1 VEARGQATVP
11 IYAPSIHPELEKR
24 YSPPTPEPDDKKGE
38 KLWVLWKSR
47 RFLWGVT
54 WKTLVASIVLAFLVP
69 SHYKSA
75 VRFVP
80 GENSTS
86 SGSGSMM
93 GLLSKAL
100 GNENSSMGFGLDA
113 ASLLGAKTP
122 GAFYVEVLKSRTVQD
137 RLITRFDLRARYGKR
152 TYFEARKKL
161 AKFTDIEE
169 DKKSGVITLTVT
181 DYEPKVAAQI
191 ANAYVDELNRL
202 AVDLNT
208 SSAHRERQFLEDR
221 LATAKQD
228 LARASAALSQFTT
241 KNSMVDPQNEGR
253 AVMDAAARMQ
263 GELIASETELKGL
276 QQIYSDDNIRVRTL
290 KARIAELQSQ
300 IKKLIGQNN
309 VGQNNVGQTND
320 PAPQDSVGGWPAPYP
335 SMHTL
340 PGLGSHYAD
349 LYREAKIQEAVYAF
363 VTQQF
368 EMAKIQEAKE
378 LPIVRV
384 MDAGVEPEK
393 RSSPIRSLIVAGS
406 VLGAFLLACLWVV
419 GKYRWQQ
426 IPADDSYRLLAAD
439 VAGEFRSV
447 FSKLRRTAS

>member
-1 VEARGQATVP
+1 VEARGPATVP

-24 YSPPTPEPDDKKGE
+24 YSPPSPDPEDKKGE
-38 KLWVLWKSR
+38 KLWVLWRSR
-47 RFLWGVT
+47 RFIWGVA
-54 WKTLVASIVLAFLVP
+54 WKTLLASIVLAFVIP
-69 SHYKSA
+69 SHYKSS

-80 GENSTS
+80 AENSS
-86 SGSGSMM
+86 STGSSSMM
-93 GLLSKAL
+93 GLLSKAI
-100 GNENSSMGFGLDA
+100 GGSDNSSMGFGLDA

-122 GAFYVEVLKSRTVQD
+122 GAFYVEVLKSRSVQD
-137 RLITRFDLRARYGKR
+137 RLINRFDLRARYRKA

-161 AKFTDIEE
+161 TSFTEIEE

-181 DYEPKVAAQI
+181 DYEPKMAAQI
-191 ANAYVDELNRL
+191 ANAYIEELNRL

-221 LATAKQD
+221 LATARQD
-228 LARASAALSQFTT
+228 LARASASLSQFTS

-290 KARIAELQSQ
+290 KARMAELRSQ
-300 IKKLIGQNN
+300 LRKL
-309 VGQNNVGQTND
+309 VGPEGEAAGAGPID
-320 PAPQDSVGGWPAPYP
+320 FSAPYP

-340 PGLGSHYAD
+340 PGLGSRYAD

-363 VTQQF
+363 VTQQY

-384 MDAGVEPEK
+384 MDAGVAPEK
-393 RSSPIRSLIVAGS
+393 RSSPIRSLVVGGS
-406 VLGAFLLACLWVV
+406 VLGAILLACLWVM
-419 GKYRWQQ
+419 GKNRWEQV
-426 IPADDSYRLLAAD
+426 PADDAYRLLAAD
-439 VAGEFRSV
+439 VAGEVRSV
-447 FSKLRRTAS
+447 LGKLRGRQR

>member
-1 VEARGQATVP
+1 MEARGQATVP
-11 IYAPSIHPELEKR
+11 IYSPSIHPDLEKR
-24 YSPPTPEPDDKKGE
+24 YSPSEPEPDDGKGE
-38 KLWVLWKSR
+38 KLWILWRSR

-54 WKTLVASIVLAFLVP
+54 WKTCIASIVLAFLVP

-80 GENSTS
+80 GENSNS
-86 SGSGSMM
+86 SGSSSMM

-100 GNENSSMGFGLDA
+100 GSDNSSMGFGLDA

-137 RLITRFDLRARYGKR
+137 RLINRFDLRARYRKR
-152 TYFEARKKL
+152 TYLEARKKL
-161 AKFTDIEE
+161 ARFTEIEE

-181 DYEPKVAAQI
+181 DYEPKMAAQM
-191 ANAYVDELNRL
+191 ANVYLEELNRL

-208 SSAHRERQFLEDR
+208 SSAHRERQFLEER

-228 LARASAALSQFTT
+228 LARASASLSQFTS
-241 KNSMVDPQNEGR
+241 KNSLVDPQNEGR

-300 IKKLIGQNN
+300 LKKLIGQNN
-309 VGQNNVGQTND
+309 DAAAQDTVGW
-320 PAPQDSVGGWPAPYP
+320 SAPYP

-340 PGLGSHYAD
+340 PGLGSRYAE

-363 VTQQF
+363 VMQQF

-384 MDAGVEPEK
+384 MDAGVAPEK
-393 RSSPIRSLIVAGS
+393 RSSPIRSLIVVGS
-406 VLGAFLLACLWVV
+406 VFGAFLLACLWVV

-439 VAGEFRSV
+439 VVGEFRSI
-447 FSKLRRTAS
+447 FAKLRRRAS

>member
-11 IYAPSIHPELEKR
+11 IYAPSIHPDLEKR
-24 YSPPTPEPDDKKGE
+24 YSPASPEPDDRRGE
-38 KLWVLWKSR
+38 KLWILWRSR
-47 RFLWGVT
+47 RFIWGVI
-54 WKTLVASIVLAFLVP
+54 WKTFLASIVLAFLIP

-86 SGSGSMM
+86 SGSSSMM
-93 GLLSKAL
+93 GLMSKAL
-100 GNENSSMGFGLDA
+100 GSDNSSMGFGLDA

-137 RLITRFDLRARYGKR
+137 RLINRFDLRARYSKS
-152 TYFEARKKL
+152 TYLEARKKL

-181 DYEPKVAAQI
+181 DYEPKMAAQI

-208 SSAHRERQFLEDR
+208 SSAHRERQFLEER

-228 LARASAALSQFTT
+228 LARASASLSQFTS

-276 QQIYSDDNIRVRTL
+276 QQIYSDDNVRVRTL

-300 IKKLIGQNN
+300 LKKL
-309 VGQNNVGQTND
+309 VGQNNDAASQDTVGW
-320 PAPQDSVGGWPAPYP
+320 SAPYP

-340 PGLGSHYAD
+340 PGLGSRYAE

-384 MDAGVEPEK
+384 MDAGVAPEK

-406 VLGAFLLACLWVV
+406 VFGAFILSCLWVV

-426 IPADDSYRLLAAD
+426 MPVDDSYKLLAAD

-447 FSKLRRTAS
+447 FARLRRRTS

>member
-1 VEARGQATVP
+1 MEARGQATVP

-24 YSPPTPEPDDKKGE
+24 YSPVPQEPDDRKGE
-38 KLWVLWKSR
+38 KLWVLWRSR
-47 RFLWGVT
+47 RFLWGVA
-54 WKTLVASIVLAFLVP
+54 WKTLIASIILAFLVP

-100 GNENSSMGFGLDA
+100 GSDNASTGFGLDA

-122 GAFYVEVLKSRTVQD
+122 GTFYVEVLKSRTVQD
-137 RLITRFDLRARYGKR
+137 RLINRFDLRARYSKS

-161 AKFTDIEE
+161 TRFTDIEE

-181 DYEPKVAAQI
+181 DYEPKMAAQI

-208 SSAHRERQFLEDR
+208 SSAHRERQFLEER
-221 LATAKQD
+221 LTTAKQD
-228 LARASAALSQFTT
+228 LARASAALSQFTS

-290 KARIAELQSQ
+290 KARMAELQAQ

-309 VGQNNVGQTND
+309 GGQSNVGQNND
-320 PAPQDSVGGWPAPYP
+320 PAAQDSVGGWSAPYP

-340 PGLGSHYAD
+340 PGLGSRYAD

-384 MDAGVEPEK
+384 MDAGVVPEK

-406 VLGAFLLACLWVV
+406 VFGAFVLACLWVL

-426 IPADDSYRLLAAD
+426 IPVDDSYRLLAAD

-447 FSKLRRTAS
+447 VAKLRRRTS

>member
-11 IYAPSIHPELEKR
+11 IYAPSIHPELERR
-24 YSPPTPEPDDKKGE
+24 YSPAPEPEDKKGE
-38 KLWVLWKSR
+38 KLWVLWRSR
-47 RFLWGVT
+47 GFLWGVT
-54 WKTLVASIVLAFLVP
+54 WKASIASVVLAFVIP
-69 SHYKSA
+69 SHYKSS

-80 GENSTS
+80 GENSS
-86 SGSGSMM
+86 NSGGSSMM
-93 GLLSKAL
+93 GLLSKAI
-100 GNENSSMGFGLDA
+100 GSDSSSTGFGLDA

-137 RLITRFDLRARYGKR
+137 RLINRFDLRARYRKS

-161 AKFTDIEE
+161 AQFTDVEE
-169 DKKSGVITLTVT
+169 DKKSGVITLTVI
-181 DYEPKVAAQI
+181 DYEPRMAAQI

-208 SSAHRERQFLEDR
+208 SSAHRERQFLEER
-221 LATAKQD
+221 LTTAKQD
-228 LARASAALSQFTT
+228 LARASASLSQFTST
-241 KNSMVDPQNEGR
+241 NSMVDPQNEGR

-276 QQIYSDDNIRVRTL
+276 QQIYSDDNVRVRTL
-290 KARIAELQSQ
+290 KARMAELQSQ
-300 IKKLIGQNN
+300 LKKLIGQRNDTAD
-309 VGQNNVGQTND
+309 VQD
-320 PAPQDSVGGWPAPYP
+320 PAGWSAPYP

-340 PGLGSHYAD
+340 PGLGSRYAE

-384 MDAGVEPEK
+384 MDAGVASEK

-406 VLGAFLLACLWVV
+406 VFGAFVLACFWVL
-419 GKYRWQQ
+419 GRYRWQQ
-426 IPADDSYRLLAAD
+426 LPIDDSYRMLAAD
-439 VAGEFRSV
+439 VAAETRSV
-447 FSKLRRTAS
+447 LGKLRGRAR

>member
-1 VEARGQATVP
+1 VETRGQAAVP

-24 YSPPTPEPDDKKGE
+24 YSPAPDGPDDRKGE
-38 KLWVLWKSR
+38 KLWVLWRSR

-54 WKTLVASIVLAFLVP
+54 WKTFIASIVFAFLVP

-80 GENSTS
+80 AETS
-86 SGSGSMM
+86 SSSGGSSMM
-93 GLLSKAL
+93 GLLNKAL
-100 GNENSSMGFGLDA
+100 GGENSSTAFGLDA
-113 ASLLGAKTP
+113 AGLLGAKTP

-137 RLITRFDLRARYGKR
+137 RLINRFDLRARYRKS

-181 DYEPKVAAQI
+181 DYEPKMAAQI

-208 SSAHRERQFLEDR
+208 SSAHRERQFLEER

-276 QQIYSDDNIRVRTL
+276 QEIYSDDNIRVRTL

-300 IKKLIGQNN
+300 LKKL
-309 VGQNNVGQTND
+309 VGQNNDAAGQDAVGW
-320 PAPQDSVGGWPAPYP
+320 SAPYP

-340 PGLGSHYAD
+340 PGLGSRYAE

-384 MDAGVEPEK
+384 MDAGVAPEK
-393 RSSPIRSLIVAGS
+393 RSSPIRSLIVVGS
-406 VLGAFLLACLWVV
+406 VF
-419 GKYRWQQ
+419 
-426 IPADDSYRLLAAD
+426 
-439 VAGEFRSV
+439 
-447 FSKLRRTAS
+447 

>member
-1 VEARGQATVP
+1 VETRGQAAVP

-24 YSPPTPEPDDKKGE
+24 YSPAPDGPDDRKGE
-38 KLWVLWKSR
+38 KLWVLWRSR

-54 WKTLVASIVLAFLVP
+54 WKTLIASIVFAFLVP

-80 GENSTS
+80 AETS
-86 SGSGSMM
+86 SSGGGSSMM

-100 GNENSSMGFGLDA
+100 GGENSSTAFGLDA

-137 RLITRFDLRARYGKR
+137 RLINRFDLRARYRKG

-169 DKKSGVITLTVT
+169 DKKSGVIALTVT
-181 DYEPKVAAQI
+181 DYEPKMAAQI

-208 SSAHRERQFLEDR
+208 SSAHRERQFLEER

-228 LARASAALSQFTT
+228 LARASASLSQFTS

-276 QQIYSDDNIRVRTL
+276 QQIYSDDNVRVRTL
-290 KARIAELQSQ
+290 KARMAELQSQ
-300 IKKLIGQNN
+300 LKKL
-309 VGQNNVGQTND
+309 VGQNNDAAGQDAVGW
-320 PAPQDSVGGWPAPYP
+320 SAPYP

-340 PGLGSHYAD
+340 PGLGSRYAE

-384 MDAGVEPEK
+384 MDAGVAPEK
-393 RSSPIRSLIVAGS
+393 RSSPIRSLIVVGS
-406 VLGAFLLACLWVV
+406 VFGALLLACLWVL

-426 IPADDSYRLLAAD
+426 MPVDDSYKLLAAD
-439 VAGEFRSV
+439 VATEFHSFV
-447 FSKLRRTAS
+447 AKLRRRTN

>member
-1 VEARGQATVP
+1 VEARGPATVP

-24 YSPPTPEPDDKKGE
+24 YSPAAPGPDDKKGE
-38 KLWVLWKSR
+38 KLWVLWRSR
-47 RFLWGVT
+47 RFLWGVA
-54 WKTLVASIVLAFLVP
+54 WKALIASIILAYLVP
-69 SHYKSA
+69 VHYKSA

-80 GENSTS
+80 GENS
-86 SGSGSMM
+86 SGSGNTSMM
-93 GLLSKAL
+93 GLLSKAI
-100 GNENSSMGFGLDA
+100 GSGDNSNMGFGLDA
-113 ASLLGAKTP
+113 ASLLGARTP

-137 RLITRFDLRARYGKR
+137 RLINRFHLLARYRKS

-161 AKFTDIEE
+161 AKFAEIEE

-181 DYEPKVAAQI
+181 DYEAEVAAQI
-191 ANAYVDELNRL
+191 ANAYVEELNRL

-208 SSAHRERQFLEDR
+208 SSAHRERQFLEER

-228 LARASAALSQFTT
+228 LARASAALSQFTS
-241 KNSMVDPQNEGR
+241 KNSMVDPQSEGR
-253 AVMDAAARMQ
+253 AMLDAAARMQ

-276 QQIYSDDNIRVRTL
+276 QQIYSDDNVRVRTL
-290 KARIAELQSQ
+290 RARMAELQSQ
-300 IKKLIGQNN
+300 LKKLVGPASDAAGQE
-309 VGQNNVGQTND
+309 T
-320 PAPQDSVGGWPAPYP
+320 AAWSAPYP

-340 PGLGSHYAD
+340 PGLGSRYAD

-384 MDAGVEPEK
+384 MDAAVPSEK

-406 VLGAFLLACLWVV
+406 VLGALFLACFWVM
-419 GKYRWQQ
+419 GKNRWAQVP
-426 IPADDSYRLLAAD
+426 IDDPYRLLAAD
-439 VAGEFRSV
+439 VAGEVKSV
-447 FSKLRRTAS
+447 LGKARGRAR

>member
-1 VEARGQATVP
+1 MEARGQAAVP
-11 IYAPSIHPELEKR
+11 MYAPSIHPELEKR
-24 YSPPTPEPDDKKGE
+24 YSPSPEPEDKKGE
-38 KLWVLWKSR
+38 KLWVLWRAR

-54 WKTLVASIVLAFLVP
+54 WKTLIASIVLAFVIP

-80 GENSTS
+80 GENSSNS
-86 SGSGSMM
+86 SGSSMM
-93 GLLSKAL
+93 GLLSKAI
-100 GNENSSMGFGLDA
+100 GSDTSGTGFGLDA

-137 RLITRFDLRARYGKR
+137 RLINRFDLRARYSKS

-161 AKFTDIEE
+161 AQFTYIEE

-181 DYEPKVAAQI
+181 DYEPAIAARL

-208 SSAHRERQFLEDR
+208 SSAHRERQFLEER
-221 LATAKQD
+221 LTTAKQD
-228 LARASAALSQFTT
+228 LARASASLSQFTSA
-241 KNSMVDPQNEGR
+241 NSMVDPQNEGR

-276 QQIYSDDNIRVRTL
+276 QQIYSDDNVRVRTL
-290 KARIAELQSQ
+290 KARMAELQSQ
-300 IKKLIGQNN
+300 LRKLIGQRNDAAGTQDT
-309 VGQNNVGQTND
+309 VGW
-320 PAPQDSVGGWPAPYP
+320 SAPYP

-340 PGLGSHYAD
+340 PGLGSRYAE

-384 MDAGVEPEK
+384 MDAGVAPEK

-406 VLGAFLLACLWVV
+406 LLGALFLACFWIL

-426 IPADDSYRLLAAD
+426 LPIDDSYRMLAAD
-439 VAGEFRSV
+439 VAAESRSV
-447 FSKLRRTAS
+447 LGRLRGRAR

>member
-1 VEARGQATVP
+1 VETRGQAAVP

-24 YSPPTPEPDDKKGE
+24 YSPAPPGPDDRKGE
-38 KLWVLWKSR
+38 KLWVLWRSR

-54 WKTLVASIVLAFLVP
+54 WKTLIASIVFAFLVP

-80 GENSTS
+80 GENSSSS
-86 SGSGSMM
+86 SGSSMM

-100 GNENSSMGFGLDA
+100 GSDSSSTAFGLDA

-137 RLITRFDLRARYGKR
+137 RLINRFDLRARYRKS

-181 DYEPKVAAQI
+181 DYEPRMAAQI

-208 SSAHRERQFLEDR
+208 SSAHRERQFLEER

-276 QQIYSDDNIRVRTL
+276 QQIYSDDNVRVRTL
-290 KARIAELQSQ
+290 KARMAELQSQ
-300 IKKLIGQNN
+300 LKRL
-309 VGQNNVGQTND
+309 VGQNNDTSSQDTVGW
-320 PAPQDSVGGWPAPYP
+320 SAPYP

-340 PGLGSHYAD
+340 PGLGSRYAD

-384 MDAGVEPEK
+384 MDAGVASEK
-393 RSSPIRSLIVAGS
+393 RSSPIRSLIVTGS
-406 VLGAFLLACLWVV
+406 VFGAFLLACLWVV

-439 VAGEFRSV
+439 VAGEFRSL
-447 FSKLRRTAS
+447 FTKLQHRKR

>member
-1 VEARGQATVP
+1 MEARGHATVP

-24 YSPPTPEPDDKKGE
+24 YTPPTPEPDDRKGE
-38 KLWVLWKSR
+38 KLWVLWRSR

-54 WKTLVASIVLAFLVP
+54 WKTLIASIVLAFLVP

-80 GENSTS
+80 GENSSTTGS
-86 SGSGSMM
+86 SSMM
-93 GLLSKAL
+93 GLMSKAL
-100 GNENSSMGFGLDA
+100 GGDNSSMGSFGLDA

-122 GAFYVEVLKSRTVQD
+122 GAFYVEVLKSRSVQD
-137 RLITRFDLRARYGKR
+137 RLIIRFDLRARYSKS

-161 AKFTDIEE
+161 AKFTEIEE
-169 DKKSGVITLTVT
+169 DKKSGVITLTIT
-181 DYEPKVAAQI
+181 DYEPEMAAQM

-208 SSAHRERQFLEDR
+208 SSAHRERQFLEQR
-221 LATAKQD
+221 LDTAKQD

-263 GELIASETELKGL
+263 GELIASATELKGL
-276 QQIYSDDNIRVRTL
+276 QQIYSDDNVRVRTL
-290 KARIAELQSQ
+290 KARMAELQSQ
-300 IKKLIGQNN
+300 LRNL
-309 VGQNNVGQTND
+309 VGQNNDQAVQE
-320 PAPQDSVGGWPAPYP
+320 SLGWSAPYP

-340 PGLGSHYAD
+340 PGLGSRYAD

-368 EMAKIQEAKE
+368 EMARIQEAKE

-384 MDAGVEPEK
+384 MDAGVKSEK

-406 VLGAFLLACLWVV
+406 VFGAFLLACMWVL

-426 IPADDSYRLLAAD
+426 IPMDDSYRLLAAD
-439 VAGEFRSV
+439 VAAEFRSV
-447 FSKLRRTAS
+447 IAKLRPRSR

>member
-24 YSPPTPEPDDKKGE
+24 YSPAPPEPDDRKGE
-38 KLWVLWKSR
+38 KLWVLWRSR
-47 RFLWGVT
+47 RFLWAVT
-54 WKTLVASIVLAFLVP
+54 WKTFIASIVLAFLVP
-69 SHYKSA
+69 SHYKST

-86 SGSGSMM
+86 SGSSSMM
-93 GLLSKAL
+93 ALLSKAI
-100 GNENSSMGFGLDA
+100 GSDNSSMGFGLDA
-113 ASLLGAKTP
+113 ASLLGSKTP
-122 GAFYVEVLKSRTVQD
+122 GSFYVEVLKSRTVQD
-137 RLITRFDLRARYGKR
+137 RMIKGFDLLARYNKS

-181 DYEPKVAAQI
+181 DYEPAIAAQL

-208 SSAHRERQFLEDR
+208 SSAHRERQFLDER

-263 GELIASETELKGL
+263 GEIIASETELKGL

-290 KARIAELQSQ
+290 KARMAELQSQ
-300 IKKLIGQNN
+300 LTKL
-309 VGQNNVGQTND
+309 VGQNNNDVAVQDTVGW
-320 PAPQDSVGGWPAPYP
+320 SAPYP

-340 PGLGSHYAD
+340 PSLGSRYAE

-384 MDAGVEPEK
+384 MDAGVAPEK
-393 RSSPIRSLIVAGS
+393 RSSPIRSMIVAGT
-406 VLGAFLLACLWVV
+406 VFGAFLLACLWVV

-439 VAGEFRSV
+439 VAGEFRSIV
-447 FSKLRRTAS
+447 AKFRPRTR

>member
-1 VEARGQATVP
+1 MEARGQATVP
-11 IYAPSIHPELEKR
+11 IYAPSIHPDMEKR
-24 YSPPTPEPDDKKGE
+24 YSPAEPEPDDRKGE
-38 KLWVLWKSR
+38 KLWVLWRSR
-47 RFLWGVT
+47 RFLWAVT
-54 WKTLVASIVLAFLVP
+54 WKTIIASTVLAFLVP

-80 GENSTS
+80 GENSTTS
-86 SGSGSMM
+86 AGGSMM

-100 GNENSSMGFGLDA
+100 GGENSSMGFGLDA

-137 RLITRFDLRARYGKR
+137 RLINRFDLRARYRKS

-161 AKFTDIEE
+161 ASFTDVEE

-181 DYEPKVAAQI
+181 DYEPKMAAQM

-208 SSAHRERQFLEDR
+208 SSAHRERQFLDER

-228 LARASAALSQFTT
+228 LAKASASLSQFTS

-253 AVMDAAARMQ
+253 ALMDAAARMQ
-263 GELIASETELKGL
+263 GELIANETELKGL
-276 QQIYSDDNIRVRTL
+276 QQIYSDDNVRVRTL
-290 KARIAELQSQ
+290 KARMAELQSQ
-300 IKKLIGQNN
+300 LKKL
-309 VGQNNVGQTND
+309 VGQNNDAASQDTVGW
-320 PAPQDSVGGWPAPYP
+320 SAPYP

-340 PGLGSHYAD
+340 PGLGSRYAE

-384 MDAGVEPEK
+384 MDAGVAPEK
-393 RSSPIRSLIVAGS
+393 RSSPTRSLIVGGS
-406 VLGAFLLACLWVV
+406 VFGAFLLACLWVV

-447 FSKLRRTAS
+447 VARLRRRTS

>member
-11 IYAPSIHPELEKR
+11 IYAPSIHPDLEKR
-24 YSPPTPEPDDKKGE
+24 YSPAPPEPDDRKGE
-38 KLWVLWKSR
+38 KLWVLWRSR
-47 RFLWGVT
+47 RFIWGVI
-54 WKTLVASIVLAFLVP
+54 WKTFLASIVLAFLIP

-86 SGSGSMM
+86 SGSSSMM

-100 GNENSSMGFGLDA
+100 GSDNSSTGFGLDA

-137 RLITRFDLRARYGKR
+137 RLINRFDLRARYSKS
-152 TYFEARKKL
+152 TYLEARKKL

-181 DYEPKVAAQI
+181 DYEPKMAAQI

-208 SSAHRERQFLEDR
+208 SSAHRERQFLEER

-228 LARASAALSQFTT
+228 LAKASALLSQFTT

-276 QQIYSDDNIRVRTL
+276 QQIYSDDNVRVRTL
-290 KARIAELQSQ
+290 KARNAELQSQ
-300 IKKLIGQNN
+300 LKKL
-309 VGQNNVGQTND
+309 VGQNNDAASQDTVGW
-320 PAPQDSVGGWPAPYP
+320 SAPYP

-340 PGLGSHYAD
+340 PGLGSRYAE

-384 MDAGVEPEK
+384 MDAGVAPEK

-406 VLGAFLLACLWVV
+406 VFGAFILSCLWVV

-426 IPADDSYRLLAAD
+426 MPVDDSYKLLAAD

-447 FSKLRRTAS
+447 FAKLRRRTS

>member
-1 VEARGQATVP
+1 MEARGQATVP

-24 YSPPTPEPDDKKGE
+24 YSPAPPEPDDRKGE
-38 KLWVLWKSR
+38 KLWALWRSR

-54 WKTLVASIVLAFLVP
+54 WKTLIASIVLAFLVP

-80 GENSTS
+80 GES
-86 SGSGSMM
+86 SSSNGNGSMM

-100 GNENSSMGFGLDA
+100 GGDNSSVGFGLDA

-137 RLITRFDLRARYGKR
+137 RLINRFDLRARYRKS
-152 TYFEARKKL
+152 TYLEARKKL

-181 DYEPKVAAQI
+181 DYEPKIAAQM

-208 SSAHRERQFLEDR
+208 SSAHRERQFLEER
-221 LATAKQD
+221 LTTAKQD
-228 LARASAALSQFTT
+228 LARASAALSQFTS

-276 QQIYSDDNIRVRTL
+276 QQIYSDDNVRVRTL
-290 KARIAELQSQ
+290 KARMAELQSQ
-300 IKKLIGQNN
+300 LRKL
-309 VGQNNVGQTND
+309 VGQSND
-320 PAPQDSVGGWPAPYP
+320 TTAQDAVAGWSAPYP

-340 PGLGSHYAD
+340 PGLGSRYAE

-384 MDAGVEPEK
+384 MDAGVAPEK
-393 RSSPIRSLIVAGS
+393 RSSPIRSLIVTGS
-406 VLGAFLLACLWVV
+406 VFGAFLLACLWVL

-447 FSKLRRTAS
+447 FAKLRRKTS

>member
-1 VEARGQATVP
+1 METRGQATVP

-24 YSPPTPEPDDKKGE
+24 YSPAPPGPDDRKGE
-38 KLWVLWKSR
+38 KLWVLWRSR

-54 WKTLVASIVLAFLVP
+54 WKTLIASIVFAFLVP

-80 GENSTS
+80 GENSSSS
-86 SGSGSMM
+86 SGSSMM

-100 GNENSSMGFGLDA
+100 GSDSSSTAFGLDA

-137 RLITRFDLRARYGKR
+137 RLINRFDLRARYRKS

-181 DYEPKVAAQI
+181 DYEPRMAAQI

-208 SSAHRERQFLEDR
+208 SSAHRERQFLEER

-276 QQIYSDDNIRVRTL
+276 QQIYSDDNVRVRTL
-290 KARIAELQSQ
+290 KARMAELQSQ
-300 IKKLIGQNN
+300 LKKL
-309 VGQNNVGQTND
+309 VGQNNDTSSQDTVGW
-320 PAPQDSVGGWPAPYP
+320 SAPYP

-340 PGLGSHYAD
+340 PGLGSRYAD

-384 MDAGVEPEK
+384 MDAGVASEK
-393 RSSPIRSLIVAGS
+393 RSSPIRSLIVTGS
-406 VLGAFLLACLWVV
+406 VFGAFVLACLWVV

-439 VAGEFRSV
+439 VAGEFRSL
-447 FSKLRRTAS
+447 FLKLQRRKR

>member
-1 VEARGQATVP
+1 VEARGQTTVP
-11 IYAPSIHPELEKR
+11 IYAPTIHPELEKR
-24 YSPPTPEPDDKKGE
+24 YSPAPDPDDGKGE
-38 KLWVLWKSR
+38 KLWVIWRSR

-54 WKTLVASIVLAFLVP
+54 WKTLIASIVLAFLVP
-69 SHYKSA
+69 SHYRSA

-80 GENSTS
+80 GENPSS
-86 SGSGSMM
+86 SGSSSMM

-100 GNENSSMGFGLDA
+100 GNDNASMGFGLDA

-137 RLITRFDLRARYGKR
+137 RLINRFDLRARYGKS

-161 AKFTDIEE
+161 AKFTEIEE

-181 DYEPKVAAQI
+181 DYEPKMAAQI

-208 SSAHRERQFLEDR
+208 SSAHRERQFLEER

-228 LARASAALSQFTT
+228 LARASAALSQFTS

-276 QQIYSDDNIRVRTL
+276 QQIYSDDNVRVRTL
-290 KARIAELQSQ
+290 KARMAELQLQ
-300 IKKLIGQNN
+300 LKKLVGQNL
-309 VGQNNVGQTND
+309 VGQNNDAAAQDTVGW
-320 PAPQDSVGGWPAPYP
+320 SAPYP

-340 PGLGSHYAD
+340 PSLGSRYAE

-384 MDAGVEPEK
+384 MDAGVAPEK
-393 RSSPIRSLIVAGS
+393 RSSPIRSLIVSGC
-406 VLGAFLLACLWVV
+406 VFGAFILACLWVL

-426 IPADDSYRLLAAD
+426 VPVDDSYRLLAAD

-447 FSKLRRTAS
+447 VAKLRRSHR

>member
-24 YSPPTPEPDDKKGE
+24 YTPPTPEPDDRKGE
-38 KLWVLWKSR
+38 KLWVLWRSR

-54 WKTLVASIVLAFLVP
+54 WKTLIASIVLAFLVP

-80 GENSTS
+80 GENSSTTGS
-86 SGSGSMM
+86 SSMM
-93 GLLSKAL
+93 GLMSKAL
-100 GNENSSMGFGLDA
+100 GGDNSSMGSFGLDA

-122 GAFYVEVLKSRTVQD
+122 GAFYVEVLKSRSVQD
-137 RLITRFDLRARYGKR
+137 RLVNRFDLRARYNKS

-161 AKFTDIEE
+161 AKFTEIEE

-181 DYEPKVAAQI
+181 DYEPEMAAQM

-208 SSAHRERQFLEDR
+208 SSAHRERQFLEQR
-221 LATAKQD
+221 LDTAKQD

-241 KNSMVDPQNEGR
+241 RNSMVDPQNEGR
-253 AVMDAAARMQ
+253 SVRDAAARMQ
-263 GELIASETELKGL
+263 GELIASATELKGL
-276 QQIYSDDNIRVRTL
+276 QQIYSDDNVRVRTL
-290 KARIAELQSQ
+290 KARMAELQSQ
-300 IKKLIGQNN
+300 LRNL
-309 VGQNNVGQTND
+309 VGQNNDQAVQE
-320 PAPQDSVGGWPAPYP
+320 SLGWSAPYP

-340 PGLGSHYAD
+340 PGLGSRYAD

-368 EMAKIQEAKE
+368 EMARIQEAKE

-384 MDAGVEPEK
+384 MDAGVKSEK

-406 VLGAFLLACLWVV
+406 VFGAFLLACMWVL

-426 IPADDSYRLLAAD
+426 IPMDDSYRLLAAD
-439 VAGEFRSV
+439 VAAEFRSV
-447 FSKLRRTAS
+447 IAKLRPRSR

>member
-1 VEARGQATVP
+1 VEARGPATVP

-24 YSPPTPEPDDKKGE
+24 YPPPAPAPEDTKGE
-38 KLWVLWKSR
+38 KLWALWRSR
-47 RFLWGVT
+47 RFIWGVA
-54 WKTLVASIVLAFLVP
+54 WKTLLASIVLAFAIP
-69 SHYKSA
+69 SHYKSS

-80 GENSTS
+80 AENPSST
-86 SGSGSMM
+86 GSGSMM
-93 GLLSKAL
+93 GLLSKAI
-100 GNENSSMGFGLDA
+100 GGSDNSSMGFGLDA

-122 GAFYVEVLKSRTVQD
+122 GAFYVEVLKSRSVQD
-137 RLITRFDLRARYGKR
+137 RLINRFDLRTRYRKA

-161 AKFTDIEE
+161 TSFTDIEE

-181 DYEPKVAAQI
+181 DYEPKIAAQI
-191 ANAYVDELNRL
+191 ANAYIEELNRL

-208 SSAHRERQFLEDR
+208 SSAHRERQFLEER

-228 LARASAALSQFTT
+228 LARASASLSQFTS

-290 KARIAELQSQ
+290 KARMTELRSQ
-300 IKKLIGQNN
+300 LRKL
-309 VGQNNVGQTND
+309 VGPEAD
-320 PAPQDSVGGWPAPYP
+320 AAASDSGFSAPYP

-340 PGLGSHYAD
+340 PGLGSRYAD

-363 VTQQF
+363 VTQQY

-384 MDAGVEPEK
+384 MDAGVAPEK

-406 VLGAFLLACLWVV
+406 VAGAILLACLWVM
-419 GKYRWQQ
+419 GKNRWEQV
-426 IPADDSYRLLAAD
+426 PADDSYRLLAAD
-439 VAGEFRSV
+439 VAREVRSV
-447 FSKLRRTAS
+447 LGRLQGRQK

>member
-24 YSPPTPEPDDKKGE
+24 YSPGPPEPEDRKGE
-38 KLWVLWKSR
+38 KLWILWRSR

-54 WKTLVASIVLAFLVP
+54 WKTLIASVVLAFLVP
-69 SHYKSA
+69 PHYKSA

-80 GENSTS
+80 GENSTT

-100 GNENSSMGFGLDA
+100 GGDNSSMGFGLDA

-137 RLITRFDLRARYGKR
+137 RLINRFDLRARYRKS

-181 DYEPKVAAQI
+181 DYEPKIAAQI

-208 SSAHRERQFLEDR
+208 SSAHRERQFLEER
-221 LATAKQD
+221 VASAKQD
-228 LARASAALSQFTT
+228 LARASASLSQFTT

-253 AVMDAAARMQ
+253 AVMDAAAHMQ

-276 QQIYSDDNIRVRTL
+276 QQIYSDDNVRVRTL
-290 KARIAELQSQ
+290 KARMAELQSQ
-300 IKKLIGQNN
+300 LKKL
-309 VGQNNVGQTND
+309 VGQNNDAAAQDTVGW
-320 PAPQDSVGGWPAPYP
+320 SAPYP

-340 PGLGSHYAD
+340 PGLGSRYAE

-384 MDAGVEPEK
+384 MDAGIAPEK

-406 VLGAFLLACLWVV
+406 VFGAFLLACLWVV

-447 FSKLRRTAS
+447 VAKLRRRNR

>member
-1 VEARGQATVP
+1 MEARGQATVP

-24 YSPPTPEPDDKKGE
+24 YSPPSPEPDDKKGE
-38 KLWVLWKSR
+38 KLWVLWRSR

-54 WKTLVASIVLAFLVP
+54 WKTLIASVVLAFLVP

-80 GENSTS
+80 GENPSS
-86 SGSGSMM
+86 SGSNSMM
-93 GLLSKAL
+93 GLMSKAL
-100 GNENSSMGFGLDA
+100 GNDNSSIGFGLDA

-137 RLITRFDLRARYGKR
+137 RLINRFDLRARYRKN

-181 DYEPKVAAQI
+181 DYEPAMAAQM

-208 SSAHRERQFLEDR
+208 SSAHRERQFLEER

-228 LARASAALSQFTT
+228 LARASASLSQFTT

-253 AVMDAAARMQ
+253 AVMDAAARIQ
-263 GELIASETELKGL
+263 GELIAGETELKGL
-276 QQIYSDDNIRVRTL
+276 QQIYSDDNLRVRTL

-300 IKKLIGQNN
+300 LRKL
-309 VGQNNVGQTND
+309 VGQNSD
-320 PAPQDSVGGWPAPYP
+320 PSVQDTVAGWSAPYP

-340 PGLGSHYAD
+340 PGLGSRYAE

-393 RSSPIRSLIVAGS
+393 RSSPIRSLIVAGN
-406 VLGAFLLACLWVV
+406 VFGAFLLACLWVV

-439 VAGEFRSV
+439 VAGQLRFV
-447 FSKLRRTAS
+447 FSKLRRPAS

>member
-1 VEARGQATVP
+1 MEARGQATVP

-24 YSPPTPEPDDKKGE
+24 YSPAAPEPEDKKGE
-38 KLWVLWKSR
+38 KLWVLWRSR
-47 RFLWGVT
+47 NFLWGVT
-54 WKTLVASIVLAFLVP
+54 WKTLIASIALAFVVP

-80 GENSTS
+80 GENSSSS
-86 SGSGSMM
+86 SGSSMM
-93 GLLSKAL
+93 GLLSKAI
-100 GNENSSMGFGLDA
+100 GGDNSSMGLGLDA

-137 RLITRFDLRARYGKR
+137 RLIKSFDLRSRYNKS

-161 AKFTDIEE
+161 ASFTDIEE
-169 DKKSGVITLTVT
+169 DKKSGVITLTAT
-181 DYEPKVAAQI
+181 DYEPGIAAQL

-208 SSAHRERQFLEDR
+208 SSAHRERQFLEER
-221 LATAKQD
+221 LSTAKQD
-228 LARASAALSQFTT
+228 LSRASASLSQFTS

-263 GELIASETELKGL
+263 GELIASATELKGL
-276 QQIYSDDNIRVRTL
+276 QQIYSDDNVRVRTL
-290 KARIAELQSQ
+290 KARMAELQSQ
-300 IKKLIGQNN
+300 LKKL
-309 VGQNNVGQTND
+309 VGQGNDSAVQD
-320 PAPQDSVGGWPAPYP
+320 PAAGWSAPYP

-340 PGLGSHYAD
+340 PGLGSRYAE

-363 VTQQF
+363 VTQQL

-384 MDAGVEPEK
+384 MDAGVASEK
-393 RSSPIRSLIVAGS
+393 RSSPMRSLIVGGS
-406 VLGAFLLACLWVV
+406 VFGAFLLACFWVV
-419 GKYRWQQ
+419 GKNNWEQV
-426 IPADDSYRLLAAD
+426 PMDDPYRLLAAD
-439 VAGEFRSV
+439 VAEEFRSV
-447 FSKLRRTAS
+447 LGKLRGRAR